1 MTNKETLRQKIEE
14 TKAKIRANSKDA
26 HFADT
31 LISEL
36 ITAQS
41 QLKGDCIFPNI
52 AYGEIEDKYDG
63 GSYVIETFRDGSV
76 MYHTIGGFTIIGDYR
91 IAGMNAV
98 LRDFIKKLSGE
109 TPIADDMREL
119 IELDL
124 SANTY
129 VLNIPMFAFS
139 DVNLKFELA
148 TKVVEYLNEMYKE
161 AINAELP
168 DDDPEANKLFYDAV
182 VGSGNSE
189 EIKDFV
195 KKD

>member
-26 HFADT
+26 HFADA
-31 LISEL
+31 LIAEL

-76 MYHTIGGFTIIGDYR
+76 MYHTIGGFTVIGDYR

-148 TKVVEYLNEMYKE
+148 TKVVKYLNELYNE
-161 AINAELP
+161 AVNAELP
-168 DDDPEANKLFYDAV
+168 DGGPEANKAFYDAV
-182 VGSGNSE
+182 IGSKNAD
-189 EIKDFV
+189 EIKDLIE
-195 KKD
+195 KD